1 MFNKPPYF
9 KYGADAQFP
18 DPDSSAAGLHLGE
31 NDASSIKSKP
41 QHISYPLDSSG
52 ARRRLLAAE
61 SASRNGRRIKLHL
74 KRKLQ
79 KRRKYKNPKKNGRK
93 NKLASKEGKNE
104 NHEIDVEKPRK
115 KQKIKPIF
123 EWKIHWFRHRNRL
136 IFNSQQVRDTI
147 IKTCV

>member
-1 MFNKPPYF
+1 MASTLDISVRLPLAKANGPRSSPTRQLFNKPPYF

-18 DPDSSAAGLHLGE
+18 DWDSSAARLRLRWCGE

-52 ARRRLLAAE
+52 ARRRLLAAV

-79 KRRKYKNPKKNGRK
+79 KKK
-93 NKLASKEGKNE
+93 
-104 NHEIDVEKPRK
+104 
-115 KQKIKPIF
+115 
-123 EWKIHWFRHRNRL
+123 
-136 IFNSQQVRDTI
+136 
-147 IKTCV
+147 